1 MRKRLLLCT
10 LVIVFILSLAACKKK
25 ESSKGFN
32 PPMKGI
38 TWGMTQKDAITVI
51 GDAKYQTIELDDGM
65 HVALILADPI
75 TKFGS
80 EAQIYL
86 LFSKEL
92 CKNTDNGGRLQAVVM
107 RYPNI
112 TEEQLLTNMTDEMG
126 DATRDSSPMK
136 EVKNYIWDSKAV
148 LKDLDKKD
156 YEAIKN
162 FMTNNESAKQLVDP
176 DTGVAF
182 TAPPEQQPINAIALK
197 KITSAEGDSL
207 SVVYYGDWAYL
218 LKVIKEE
225 Q

>member
-10 LVIVFILSLAACKKK
+10 LLIVFILCLTACKKK

-32 PPMKGI
+32 PPMNGI
-38 TWGMTQKDAITVI
+38 TWGMTQKEALAVI
-51 GDAKYQTIELDDGM
+51 GDAKYEMLDLDDGM
-65 HVALILADPI
+65 HVAVILADPI
-75 TKFGS
+75 EKFGS
-80 EAQIYL
+80 NANVYL

-107 RYPNI
+107 RYQDI

-126 DATRDSSPMK
+126 DATRDSSPVT

-148 LKDLDKKD
+148 LNDLDKKD
-156 YEAIKN
+156 YEAIKK
-162 FMTNNESAKQLVDP
+162 FMTNSEYAKVLVDQ
-176 DTGVAF
+176 DSGVVSGDLSK
-182 TAPPEQQPINAIALK
+182 QQPINAIALK
-197 KITSAEGDSL
+197 KITTDGGESL

-225 Q
+225 L

>member
-10 LVIVFILSLAACKKK
+10 LLIVFILSLTACKKK
-25 ESSKGFN
+25 ESSQGFN

-38 TWGMTQKDAITVI
+38 TWGMTQKDALTVI
-51 GDAKYQTIELDDGM
+51 GDAKYETVELDDGM
-65 HVALILADPI
+65 HVAVILADSI
-75 TKFGS
+75 KKFGS

-92 CKNTDNGGRLQAVVM
+92 CKTDNGGRLQAVVM

-112 TEEQLLTNMTDEMG
+112 TEEQLLTNMSDELG

-148 LKDLDKKD
+148 LKDLPKADF
-156 YEAIKN
+156 EAISN
-162 FMTNNESAKQLVDP
+162 FMTNSEYGKAIVDP
-176 DTGVAF
+176 DSGV
-182 TAPPEQQPINAIALK
+182 TSNVPTEQQPINAIALK
-197 KITSAEGDSL
+197 KITTDGADSL

>member
-1 MRKRLLLCT
+1 MRKRLLLIT
-10 LVIVFILSLAACKKK
+10 LLIVFILSFAACKKK

-38 TWGMTQKDAITVI
+38 TWGMTQKDALAVI
-51 GDAKYQTIELDDGM
+51 GDAKYETIELDDGM
-65 HVALILADPI
+65 HIAVILAEPI

-92 CKNTDNGGRLQAVVM
+92 CKSTDNGGRLQAVVM

-126 DATRDSSPMK
+126 DITRDSSPMK

-148 LKDLDKKD
+148 LKDLSKKD
-156 YEAIKN
+156 YKAIKD
-162 FMTNNESAKQLVDP
+162 FMTNNESAKLLVDP
-176 DTGVAF
+176 DSGVAF
-182 TAPPEQQPINAIALK
+182 SAPPEQQPINAIALK
-197 KITSAEGDSL
+197 KITTGDGDSL

>member
-10 LVIVFILSLAACKKK
+10 LLIVFILSFTACKKK

-38 TWGMTQKDAITVI
+38 TWGMTQKDAVAVI
-51 GDAKYQTIELDDGM
+51 GDAKYETIDLDDCM
-65 HVALILADPI
+65 HVAVILADPI
-75 TKFGS
+75 KKFGS
-80 EAQIYL
+80 EAQIYM

-92 CKNTDNGGRLQAVVM
+92 CKTTENGGRLQAVVLK
-107 RYPNI
+107 YPDI
-112 TEEQLLTNMTDEMG
+112 TEEQLLTNMSDELG

-148 LKDLDKKD
+148 LKDLSKADF
-156 YEAIKN
+156 ETINN
-162 FMTNNESAKQLVDP
+162 FMTNSEYAKSMVDP
-176 DTGVAF
+176 DSGV
-182 TAPPEQQPINAIALK
+182 TSSVPTQQQPINAIALK
-197 KITSAEGDSL
+197 KITTDGIDSI